1 TVRCHTTATLHRVP
15 ATSPPPSPCLILP
28 PSILRFAHPSSR
40 TGSLARPA
48 LHDRRASSLLG
59 ASQFHPDRSSCGGE
73 GAPSERA
80 SWRDYALTMGS
91 ICFIDGQ
98 SCAVVAKGA
107 RKPILPQG
115 KSRTSPVTVAA
126 FAALLV
132 ALAYRSRR

>member
-1 TVRCHTTATLHRVP
+1 
-15 ATSPPPSPCLILP
+15 
-28 PSILRFAHPSSR
+28 
-40 TGSLARPA
+40 
-48 LHDRRASSLLG
+48 
-59 ASQFHPDRSSCGGE
+59 
-73 GAPSERA
+73 
-80 SWRDYALTMGS
+80 MGS

-132 ALAYRSRR
+132 ALAYRSRRATTSSRKGHYENA